1 MSTHREPEVKDR
13 AILWAKNKLATKGS
27 YVILDTE
34 TTGLK
39 RNDVILEIA
48 VIDLEGKELFNSRIR
63 PTKRKRI
70 SPDATAI
77 HGIKMTD
84 LKDCPTFA
92 EIKDELEKI
101 IAGRTVLIYNAEY
114 DEKLIDQTCEQD
126 ECSYFQMRN
135 DCVMIPYSEFI
146 GRWSEYHYDYTFQR
160 LPGGDHSAIGDC
172 RATLKVIHKMANTPL
187 TVMKEQGQKR
197 TDSDS
202 KSNIKPAY
210 KIDTSQTKKWWEFWK

>member
-1 MSTHREPEVKDR
+1 MSTHRDPEVKDR
-13 AILWAKNKLATKGS
+13 AILWAKNKLAARGN

-39 RNDVILEIA
+39 RNDVVLEIA
-48 VIDLEGKELFNSRIR
+48 VIDLDGNELFNSRIK

-84 LKDCPTFA
+84 LQDCPTFA
-92 EIKDELEKI
+92 EIKDELENI

-126 ECSYFQMRN
+126 ECSYFRMRY
-135 DCVMIPYSEFI
+135 DCVMIPYSGFI
-146 GRWSEYHYDYTFQR
+146 GRWSDYHYDYTFQR

-172 RATLKVIHKMANTPL
+172 RATLKVIHKMANTTL
-187 TVMKEQGQKR
+187 TVLKEPVSKR
-197 TDSDS
+197 PSS
-202 KSNIKPAY
+202 VSQSNGNPVHRIE
-210 KIDTSQTKKWWEFWK
+210 TSQSRKWWEFWK